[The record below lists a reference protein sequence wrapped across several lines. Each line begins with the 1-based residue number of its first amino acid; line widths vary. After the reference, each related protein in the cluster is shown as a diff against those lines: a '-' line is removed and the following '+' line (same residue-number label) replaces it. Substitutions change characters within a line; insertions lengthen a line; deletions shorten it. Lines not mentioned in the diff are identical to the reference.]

1 MVKDTQCQWKVENS
15 PDLQAHRK
23 WYNPSA
29 FFLSKSKCVYRQ
41 VIVTFFDSV
50 EDELAFQQQ
59 FRKGCGSCALNLD
72 SLQVETRL
80 ILTFLGIGEVGL
92 VGWLGGWVQNDE
104 TRAEWIEWLEKI
116 RAWNCQ
122 EEMKSLRF
130 WEFWKCSMA
139 SSKKLRFQGLFANL
153 SNGNGSK
160 AGTLSNYFCW
170 GRFGFRIFETSPS
183 REHFGSTH
191 Q

>member
-1 MVKDTQCQWKVENS
+1 MCLPTSDRHFFWFGGGRVGLPTTISQGLWQLRLELGFFASWNS
-15 PDLQAHRK
+15 PDFNVSWDRRG
-23 WYNPSA
+23 W
-29 FFLSKSKCVYRQ
+29 V
-41 VIVTFFDSV
+41 
-50 EDELAFQQQ
+50 
-59 FRKGCGSCALNLD
+59 
-72 SLQVETRL
+72 
-80 ILTFLGIGEVGL
+80 